1 MTEFVTETINGLTLA
16 GIIFLVSSGFTLVFG
31 VMRVTNLAHGA
42 VFLLGGYVAYSAIEG
57 FHNFFVGLVIA
68 TVAMAGLGLLMERL
82 LLPWL
87 RHSEMAELLATLGL
101 VYIIDDLSL
110 AIWGG
115 NPLNITL
122 PGVLGQSSHLPFDG
136 IVYPNSR
143 FFILGVAVV
152 VAVGLG
158 LLLHRTRIGAIVRA
172 GVDDR
177 DMVSAL
183 GINVRRVF
191 TAVFV
196 LGAALAGFAGVL
208 GVPVVGLAPGNDT
221 SILLLA
227 LAVVVTGGLG
237 SYEGALLGSLLI
249 GLVDTY
255 GTAYF
260 PAVSYSVLFIP
271 LVVVLLIRPQGLLG
285 RQVAT

>member
-152 VAVGLG
+152 VAVGW
-158 LLLHRTRIGAIVRA
+158 A
-172 GVDDR
+172 
-177 DMVSAL
+177 SSC
-183 GINVRRVF
+183 
-191 TAVFV
+191 TAPAS
-196 LGAALAGFAGVL
+196 GPSSGPAS
-208 GVPVVGLAPGNDT
+208 T
-221 SILLLA
+221 
-227 LAVVVTGGLG
+227 
-237 SYEGALLGSLLI
+237 
-249 GLVDTY
+249 
-255 GTAYF
+255 TA
-260 PAVSYSVLFIP
+260 
-271 LVVVLLIRPQGLLG
+271 
-285 RQVAT
+285 TW